1 VSEEKG
7 REFAPNTPTAK
18 KQDRLIDALVDK
30 KLSPRQAMDFAGYS
44 PTTRPSDV
52 INPAGPIFRKLQK
65 ALEDKGI
72 TVETWAQEYVT
83 GMALA
88 KEDGA
93 KEKNLHAHS
102 KYLHDIGFIL
112 TGGNPK
118 PGPQVAVQV
127 NNNISASPGIDP
139 RRAEDLERTMSLL
152 IEALEVEESRRGS
165 EDVHAGSAEPID
177 AEAHPGVA
185 EPNSEQQEAAVDRGQ
200 P

>member
-1 VSEEKG
+1 
-7 REFAPNTPTAK
+7 
-18 KQDRLIDALVDK
+18 
-30 KLSPRQAMDFAGYS
+30 MDYAGYS
-44 PTTRPSDV
+44 PTSRLSEIAD
-52 INPAGPIFRKLQK
+52 PARPIFRKLQK

-72 TVETWAQEYVT
+72 TVETWAQEYVD

-88 KEDGA
+88 KENGA
-93 KEKNLHAHS
+93 KDKNLHAHS

-127 NNNISASPGIDP
+127 NNHVSTPVSDPG
-139 RRAEDLERTMSLL
+139 RAEDLERKMSALL
-152 IEALEVEESRRGS
+152 EALEAEESRRRS
-165 EDVHAGSAEPID
+165 KDVHDGSSEPID

-185 EPNSEQQEAAVDRGQ
+185 EPGPIEEDPPRGGQ